1 MHGDHGGEIAS
12 AEKPPGAAEERA
24 RERRVRERLRHRV
37 VRVVP
42 TRHAA
47 REDGCHLVVCGGC
60 GLAIDDDITLRAYP
74 TRRRSVIGDR

>member
-1 MHGDHGGEIAS
+1 
-12 AEKPPGAAEERA
+12 
-24 RERRVRERLRHRV
+24 VRERLRHRV